1 MPTVTTSL
9 GTISYSDSAPDDGAA
24 PPMLLLHANRHD
36 RRDYAPVHDAL
47 SDGRRVIAVDW
58 PGHGNSP
65 APGAPL
71 GAPELGDAAVEFVD
85 VLNLRNLV
93 VVGNSV
99 GGYAACRIALE
110 RPDRVAGLVLVNTGG
125 FTPHTPF
132 SRAFCAVMGR
142 PGVIR
147 SCARYFAHAYMRPTS
162 AADRAIVSRVAAR
175 AKTPEGARTGA
186 ALWRSFALPAHDL
199 RSAAKDITAPVMI
212 TWGARD
218 LTAPVRWGKVVA
230 QSIPGARFTTL
241 PTGHVVFS
249 SEPEAWLREVL
260 PFVESAQ
267 RAVHVE
273 HVGDDEAG
281 FAVRPHQ

>member
-9 GTISYSDSAPDDGAA
+9 GTISYTDSAPDDSAA
-24 PPMLLLHANRHD
+24 PPALLLHANLHD
-36 RRDYAPVHDAL
+36 GRDYAPVLDAL

-65 APGAPL
+65 VPGAPL
-71 GAPELGDAAVEFVD
+71 GAPELGDTAVEFVD

-142 PGVIR
+142 PGAIR
-147 SCARYFAHAYMRPTS
+147 SCARYFAHA
-162 AADRAIVSRVAAR
+162 
-175 AKTPEGARTGA
+175 
-186 ALWRSFALPAHDL
+186 
-199 RSAAKDITAPVMI
+199 
-212 TWGARD
+212 
-218 LTAPVRWGKVVA
+218 
-230 QSIPGARFTTL
+230 
-241 PTGHVVFS
+241 
-249 SEPEAWLREVL
+249 
-260 PFVESAQ
+260 
-267 RAVHVE
+267 
-273 HVGDDEAG
+273 
-281 FAVRPHQ
+281 